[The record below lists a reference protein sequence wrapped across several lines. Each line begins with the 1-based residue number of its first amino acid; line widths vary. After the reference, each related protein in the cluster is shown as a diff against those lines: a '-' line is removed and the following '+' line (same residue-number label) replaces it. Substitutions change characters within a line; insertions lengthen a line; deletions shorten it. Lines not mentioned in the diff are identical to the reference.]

1 MASKRSKESKQPAYD
16 RQNARRRL
24 ERKAVRYE
32 KKAEAEERN
41 GSVKYA
47 RSLRDAAQN
56 LRRDA
61 DKLRGIKTQDLREDT
76 KAGKNLRT
84 RVSSAMKR
92 SEEARFKPK
101 ESEYEALNDLGKVLL
116 DDTAAGHRFFAVT
129 KDIWKGTTT
138 YEERYEA
145 IQRAFWK
152 PEDGDK
158 LPNIYETIKRVEK
171 TTEMDILSGSE
182 LDAKYKRGSSNR
194 EFWKGSHIR
203 RGLNRMVRYLNE

>member
-1 MASKRSKESKQPAYD
+1 MATKRSKESKQPAYD

-24 ERKAVRYE
+24 ERKAARYE

-47 RSLRDAAQN
+47 KSLRDAAQN

-61 DKLRGIKTQDLREDT
+61 DKLRGIKTSDLRKDT
-76 KAGKNLRT
+76 KEGSQLRT
-84 RVSSAMKR
+84 RVSGAMKR
-92 SEEARFKPK
+92 SEEARFKVN
-101 ESEYEALNDLGKVLL
+101 ESEYEALDDLARVLL

-129 KDIWKGTTT
+129 KDIWKGKTN
-138 YEERYEA
+138 YEDRYEA
-145 IQRAFWK
+145 IQRAFWR
-152 PEDGDK
+152 PEDGDQ
-158 LPNIYETIKRVEK
+158 LPNLYETIKRLEE
-171 TTEMDILSGSE
+171 TSEMDILSASE
-182 LDAKYKRGSSNR
+182 FDVKYKRGQSNR